1 MEMDAT
7 AAPEGCSSETGASG
21 VLSSAATTS
30 SDASGEKSVMASN
43 GTQGTVSVSLHPLV
57 IMNISEHWTRTKA
70 QTGSATQVYGAII
83 GKQKGRDIE
92 IMNSFELD
100 YNMIEE
106 KVIIDME
113 YYKAKEEQF
122 KQVFTDMDFLG
133 CPLFL
138 QMNPLA
144 RQSDLPVNMYES
156 LFDLVGG
163 HGMLFVKLSFT
174 LATEEAERI
183 GLDHVAL
190 VQHSA
195 IKMLASRVK
204 VILEYV
210 KAVQSGEL
218 PHNHEILR
226 EAKALA
232 DRLPLSGPLRIHF
245 YELNPQKKLG
255 SIIESVDIITDVV
268 PIVTSSSSPGDNSTI
283 LSSINVAYS
292 GIQCHGLK
300 NNASLLTEVTFNL
313 QFQLDKI
320 KWTLITI
327 STTVEGKTGYTT
339 SEIDR
344 AYGARIH
351 DSDPSK
357 QEVGTL
363 VLGLEFPGLLVQP
376 YDVGS
381 LNGTQP
387 RFGYSWDCDPLI
399 SAKIWEI
406 LFIVLIL
413 VLIFLWS
420 VNMML
425 NLNTPT
431 RYDDPKGK
439 PLSVPLHE

>member
-1 MEMDAT
+1 MYLKN
-7 AAPEGCSSETGASG
+7 SLI
-21 VLSSAATTS
+21 VLLLRIGLCFAQ
-30 SDASGEKSVMASN
+30 D
-43 GTQGTVSVSLHPLV
+43 
-57 IMNISEHWTRTKA
+57 KA
-70 QTGSATQVYGAII
+70 QTVPLEKKLNPYRFNGSAVLMQ
-83 GKQKGRDIE
+83 
-92 IMNSFELD
+92 
-100 YNMIEE
+100 
-106 KVIIDME
+106 
-113 YYKAKEEQF
+113 
-122 KQVFTDMDFLG
+122 
-133 CPLFL
+133 
-138 QMNPLA
+138 
-144 RQSDLPVNMYES
+144 
-156 LFDLVGG
+156 
-163 HGMLFVKLSFT
+163 
-174 LATEEAERI
+174 
-183 GLDHVAL
+183 
-190 VQHSA
+190 
-195 IKMLASRVK
+195 
-204 VILEYV
+204 
-210 KAVQSGEL
+210 
-218 PHNHEILR
+218 
-226 EAKALA
+226 
-232 DRLPLSGPLRIHF
+232 LSGPLRVHF

-327 STTVEGKTGYTT
+327 STTVEGKVLNGSTPKPISGKTVLRPYIKTGYTT
-339 SEIDR
+339 SEVDR
-344 AYGARIH
+344 AYGRGYTTGSPSKKLSWYCNKQIFT
-351 DSDPSK
+351 SDPSK